1 MDLALHTYNFLQEKG
16 TKISV
21 PNFGVFF
28 IEKTHAVVDK
38 QSSQILPP
46 NSKINFERNENIAND
61 SILADFISQKTGK
74 DISAIQTEIGRIVQ
88 EWNNQLHSNHELV
101 LENLGIISL
110 SQEMGYSF
118 TPFQDNI
125 SEFFGLEP
133 IALQNNTQ
141 KDNTLKKSILW
152 GFLVIF
158 PALALIYL
166 GIQNQ
171 DLILGKKSFENTKR
185 IKETPKK
192 DSIIIDSTMIKNDT
206 LQVITENENLTIR

>member
-1 MDLALHTYNFLQEKG
+1 MDLALYIYNFLQEKG
-16 TKISV
+16 TKLIV
-21 PNFGVFF
+21 PHFGVFSV
-28 IEKTHAVVDK
+28 EKTHAVINK
-38 QSSQILPP
+38 ETNQILPP
-46 NSKINFERNENIAND
+46 REIIKFERNESANSD
-61 SILADFISQKTGK
+61 QLAHFI
-74 DISAIQTEIGRIVQ
+74 ISKIGGNLASVQ
-88 EWNNQLHSNHELV
+88 EQINGVVKEWNQQLLTHRELG
-101 LENLGIISL
+101 LEHLGEISV
-110 SQEMGYSF
+110 SKEIEYSF
-118 TPFQDNI
+118 TPSQNFD
-125 SEFFGLEP
+125 FGLEP

-206 LQVITENENLTIR
+206 LQVITENENLTTR

>member
-1 MDLALHTYNFLQEKG
+1 MDLALYIYNFLQEKG
-16 TKISV
+16 TKLIV
-21 PNFGVFF
+21 PHFGVFSV
-28 IEKTHAVVDK
+28 EKTHAVINK
-38 QSSQILPP
+38 ETNQILPP
-46 NSKINFERNENIAND
+46 KEIIKFERNESANND
-61 SILADFISQKTGK
+61 QLAHFI
-74 DISAIQTEIGRIVQ
+74 ISKIGGNLASVQ
-88 EWNNQLHSNHELV
+88 EQINGVVKEWNQQLLTHRELG
-101 LENLGIISL
+101 LEHLGEISV
-110 SQEMGYSF
+110 SKEIEYSF
-118 TPFQDNI
+118 TPSQNFD
-125 SEFFGLEP
+125 FGLEP

-206 LQVITENENLTIR
+206 LQVITENENLTTR

>member
-1 MDLALHTYNFLQEKG
+1 MDLALYIYNFLQEKG
-16 TKISV
+16 TKLIV
-21 PNFGVFF
+21 PHFGVFSV
-28 IEKTHAVVDK
+28 EKTHAVINK
-38 QSSQILPP
+38 ETNQILPP
-46 NSKINFERNENIAND
+46 REIINFERNESANSD
-61 SILADFISQKTGK
+61 HLAHFI
-74 DISAIQTEIGRIVQ
+74 ISKIGGNLANVQ
-88 EWNNQLHSNHELV
+88 EQINGVVNEWNQQLLTHRELI
-101 LENLGIISL
+101 LEHLGEISV
-110 SQEMGYSF
+110 SKEIEYSF
-118 TPFQDNI
+118 TPSQNFD
-125 SEFFGLEP
+125 FGLEP

-206 LQVITENENLTIR
+206 LQVITENENLTTR

>member
-1 MDLALHTYNFLQEKG
+1 MDLALYIYNFLQEKG
-16 TKISV
+16 TKLIV
-21 PNFGVFF
+21 PHFGVFSV
-28 IEKTHAVVDK
+28 EKTHAVINK
-38 QSSQILPP
+38 ETNQILPP
-46 NSKINFERNENIAND
+46 REFIKFERNESANSD
-61 SILADFISQKTGK
+61 HLAHFIISKIGGNLASIQEQIN
-74 DISAIQTEIGRIVQ
+74 SAVK
-88 EWNNQLHSNHELV
+88 EWNQQLSTHRELI
-101 LENLGIISL
+101 LEHLGEISV
-110 SQEMGYSF
+110 SKEIEYSF
-118 TPFQDNI
+118 TPSQNFD
-125 SEFFGLEP
+125 FGLEP

-206 LQVITENENLTIR
+206 LQVITENENLTTR

>member
-1 MDLALHTYNFLQEKG
+1 MDLALYIYNFLQEKG
-16 TKISV
+16 TKLIV
-21 PNFGVFF
+21 PHFGVFSV
-28 IEKTHAVVDK
+28 EKTHAVINK
-38 QSSQILPP
+38 ETNQILPP
-46 NSKINFERNENIAND
+46 REIINFERNESANSD
-61 SILADFISQKTGK
+61 QLAHFI
-74 DISAIQTEIGRIVQ
+74 ISKIGGNLANVQ
-88 EWNNQLHSNHELV
+88 EQINGVVKEWNQQLLTHRELI
-101 LENLGIISL
+101 LEHLGEISV
-110 SQEMGYSF
+110 SKEIEYSF
-118 TPFQDNI
+118 TPSQNFD
-125 SEFFGLEP
+125 FGLEP

-206 LQVITENENLTIR
+206 LQVITENENLTTR